1 MQFCR
6 TSMLIGEQALQK
18 IKDSSVAVF
27 GLGGVGSYV
36 VEALARAGV
45 GRLTVVDCDVVDISN
60 INRQLFALHSTV
72 GQPKTTVAANRIA
85 DINPACNVTAVNCRF
100 DSTTADKFDFA
111 SYDYVVDAIDTVTS
125 KLLLV
130 EFCKQHNTPIIASMG
145 TGNKL
150 QSNFEVADIYQT
162 SVCPLCK
169 VMRKELK
176 ARNIPSLKVVYS
188 KDMPQQP
195 LFQPEESD
203 GRRQT
208 PSSISFVPS
217 AAGLLIAGEVIRD
230 IIG

>member
-1 MQFCR
+1 
-6 TSMLIGEQALQK
+6 MLR
-18 IKDSSVAVF
+18 S
-27 GLGGVGSYV
+27 
-36 VEALARAGV
+36 
-45 GRLTVVDCDVVDISN
+45 LTYDV
-60 INRQLFALHSTV
+60 
-72 GQPKTTVAANRIA
+72 
-85 DINPACNVTAVNCRF
+85 
-100 DSTTADKFDFA
+100 
-111 SYDYVVDAIDTVTS
+111 
-125 KLLLV
+125 
-130 EFCKQHNTPIIASMG
+130 
-145 TGNKL
+145 NKL

>member
-1 MQFCR
+1 
-6 TSMLIGEQALQK
+6 G
-18 IKDSSVAVF
+18 
-27 GLGGVGSYV
+27 
-36 VEALARAGV
+36 
-45 GRLTVVDCDVVDISN
+45 
-60 INRQLFALHSTV
+60 H
-72 GQPKTTVAANRIA
+72 PKTTVAANRIA

-130 EFCKQHNTPIIASMG
+130 ELCKQHNTPIIASMG

-176 ARNIPSLKVVYS
+176 ARNITSLKVVYS